1 MANSGGQSAGAA
13 KAARPA
19 IYYGWWVLAAGA
31 VIEMLAIGSISYSAG
46 LFVLPLQNEF
56 SLSRAAASSAL
67 PIAFAGASLM
77 APLVGYL
84 LDRYRA
90 ERVIALGAVLLG
102 IGFAA
107 ISLTNSLA
115 LMVAALLI
123 PIGFGGMAIGPLTT
137 SALTSRWFYRR
148 RGRALGIATVATS
161 GGGIVVAPLVGWA
174 IAEFGWRSALFAE
187 AVAISAIVVCLS
199 FVVVRSGPAEL
210 GLETHP
216 ENRGRPQSDIPLA
229 HHAGAESR
237 PRQQWAY
244 RDILASLNFWT
255 IGFVLAAITGIAQAM
270 VVAFVPFGTE
280 LGLTSAAAIS
290 LISVFSL
297 TAALVKV
304 LSGYV
309 AEFVERRIIMLIA
322 AAAMIASL
330 AFLLATS
337 DYVCLLLAC
346 SLAGMSLGCV
356 LPSSAALVASSF
368 GAPSFGRVMG
378 MLYVAVVLS
387 SVVSVAFTG
396 TVFDR
401 TGAYAPAF
409 EAFLLIAIVSGAA
422 AFAIREPQSGQA
434 AEALSTEAA
443 NIVVNRSPR

>member
-1 MANSGGQSAGAA
+1 VFNPGGHSAGAA
-13 KAARPA
+13 KTARPP

-84 LDRYRA
+84 LDRYPA

-102 IGFAA
+102 MGFAA
-107 ISLTNSLA
+107 ISLTTSLSI
-115 LMVAALLI
+115 MVAALLV

-148 RGRALGIATVATS
+148 RGRALGIAMVATS
-161 GGGIVVAPLVGWA
+161 GGGIVVAPLVGWG
-174 IAEFGWRSALFAE
+174 IAEFGWRAALFTE
-187 AVAISAIVVCLS
+187 AVAISAIVTCLA
-199 FVVVRSGPAEL
+199 FLVVRSGPAEL
-210 GLETHP
+210 RLETHA
-216 ENRGRPQSDIPLA
+216 ENRGRPASDIPFA
-229 HHAGAESR
+229 HRANTHGGF
-237 PRQQWAY
+237 PQQWAY

-255 IGFVLAAITGIAQAM
+255 IGFVLAAITGIAQAL
-270 VVAFVPFGTE
+270 VVTFVPFATE
-280 LGLTSAAAIS
+280 LGLASAATIA

-297 TAALVKV
+297 TAAVVKV
-304 LSGYV
+304 LSGFA
-309 AEFVERRIIMLIA
+309 AEFVERRIIMLVS

-330 AFLLATS
+330 AFLLTTS
-337 DYVCLLLAC
+337 DYTCLLFAC
-346 SLAGMSLGCV
+346 ALAGMSLGCV
-356 LPSSAALVASSF
+356 LPSSAALVASYF

-396 TVFDR
+396 MVFDR
-401 TGAYAPAF
+401 TGTYAPAF
-409 EAFLLIAIVSGAA
+409 EAFLLIAIVSAVA
-422 AFAIREPQSGQA
+422 AFAIRVPQSAQA
-434 AEALSTEAA
+434 ADALSSEAS
-443 NIVVNRSPR
+443 NMVVKRSPR